1 MADLCD
7 KVLNEA
13 GEDNAAVFE
22 IRQMM
27 PEDEEYPDAAL
38 DDQPAILVADDRT
51 PSETVQ
57 LNKSKLLGFI
67 TRYGPSNSHTVIPAS
82 TMNIPALI
90 GMDFDDSWDG
100 KLAVLDGYNHC
111 VYIDPAQE
119 LLTAMEKK
127 RKGNLKQEALLQ
139 GLKRN

>member
-38 DDQPAILVADDRT
+38 DDQPAILVADDPAYCGGR
-51 PSETVQ
+51 PPAR
-57 LNKSKLLGFI
+57 LLG
-67 TRYGPSNSHTVIPAS
+67 RH
-82 TMNIPALI
+82 L
-90 GMDFDDSWDG
+90 W
-100 KLAVLDGYNHC
+100 
-111 VYIDPAQE
+111 
-119 LLTAMEKK
+119 
-127 RKGNLKQEALLQ
+127 
-139 GLKRN
+139 